1 MEENMMLAL
10 EYVVRILII
19 VGGGF
24 VVKFVKDKISENQ
37 LEQFKDWTIIAVK
50 AAEMIYEE
58 KGAGQLKK
66 EYVVDFLQEKLNV
79 WFFFDLSTEQLDT
92 LIEAVV
98 YELKRLN

>member
-1 MEENMMLAL
+1 MEENMMLIL

-24 VVKFVKDKISENQ
+24 VVKFVKDKINENQ
-37 LEQFKDWTIIAVK
+37 LEQFKGWTIIAVK
-50 AAEMIYEE
+50 AAEMIYQE
-58 KGAGQLKK
+58 KGTGQLKK
-66 EYVVDFLQEKLNV
+66 EYVVDFLQEKLND
-79 WFFFDLSTEQLDT
+79 WFFFELSADQLDT

>member
-1 MEENMMLAL
+1 MEENMILVL

-24 VVKFVKDKISENQ
+24 LVKFVKDKINGDQ

-50 AAEMIYEE
+50 AAEMIYQE
-58 KGAGQLKK
+58 KGHGQLKK
-66 EYVVDFLQEKLNV
+66 EYVVDFLQDKLND
-79 WFFFDLSTEQLDT
+79 WLFFELSTEQLDT

-98 YELKRLN
+98 YELKRLD